1 MKRLFILMMGL
12 WIIGHPAVSQS
23 EDVLLSAAT
32 YSEEARFETSNN
44 LLDEFIENNP
54 SRLYDLANA
63 YFLKSYNFMQVGNYG
78 EALRSNQYSIELKT
92 KLYAEDIAVN
102 YMREGTI
109 YLLQGDYERALNVLV
124 AATEFPFEDPQLY
137 ALNYAYIASAEQAL
151 GDYDK
156 ALQRLNESLDI
167 LEFELGEDNPD
178 FATGNYDLGRLY
190 SKIDEPDKAEAAFK
204 KALSVAEKLENNTLL
219 KAKIYNAM
227 GLLYQKTDNQKALD
241 FYQKSLLESNKISS
255 KLNQEAAITLLNVA
269 RVRIERFIELK
280 TNLIEPSEIINS
292 GTPSPAQAAIEQAIS
307 KITTADG
314 TIVNH
319 QIYAE
324 SLALKALDVLIVQ
337 GEETGLLTAAL
348 SDCFEAVRHLHLQLD
363 LLSSDAAKFSLLE
376 ESHFIFETGLQVA
389 MSLFQKTGK
398 TSFAWDA
405 FVLSEQAKAIVLHSN
420 KTIMTSPDN
429 EMVRLKSDIRQ
440 AEAQLMLDPDNIS
453 LHKKLTQQ
461 RKKIE
466 DHFSLIEKP
475 VRESAVSSPK
485 QPEVQAKIPEKNAL
499 LTYFVGQSSYFI
511 FAITNND
518 FKAVE
523 LPLDFTAEQQGKKIR
538 VISNLSQPH
547 KSTPGVYSQLH
558 DLTAVYTL
566 EQAVSGLLA
575 SIKKMDKEH
584 YPLYGYDLFSKLIA
598 PVAETL
604 KGKNKLMVSPHQ
616 ELFKIPFE
624 ALLSQKEDTEG
635 KIKFNKLK
643 YLIGDYAI
651 SYSYTGLSFWES
663 QSLVEDERN
672 ASFLGLAPVFNSAGT
687 GNLIQSATAYI
698 FDTTLQTDENI
709 RSVLENNKTFAP
721 LQYSENEIT
730 GIGAV
735 FQSKSIKS
743 QTLLRAEA
751 SEEHF
756 KAQCGHAGYIHLA
769 THSFVHTGNPGLSG
783 IAFFQPNATMITNS
797 DEDGILY
804 AAEIAGLPLQ
814 ARLVVLSSCESSVGP
829 IRSGDGPYSLA
840 RGFLEAGAEKVI
852 SSLWKIY
859 DIHSQEMMIE
869 FYKML
874 LNGQTEEDALR
885 TAKLKMIKNSKTA
898 NPGIWSAFI
907 LME

>member
-1 MKRLFILMMGL
+1 MKRLFTLIMGL
-12 WIIGHPAVSQS
+12 WIIGHPAFGQS
-23 EDVLLSAAT
+23 EEVLLRAAT

-63 YFLKSYNFMQVGNYG
+63 YFLKSYNFMQVGDYR
-78 EALRSNQYSIELKT
+78 EALRSNQYSIALKT

-124 AATEFPFEDPQLY
+124 AATEFPIEDPQLY
-137 ALNYAYIASAEQAL
+137 ALIYAYIASSEQGL
-151 GDYDK
+151 GNYDK
-156 ALQRLNESLDI
+156 ALQRLKESLDI

-190 SKIDEPDKAEAAFK
+190 SKTNEPEKAEAAFN
-204 KALSVAEKLENNTLL
+204 KALAVAGKLENNTLL
-219 KAKIYNAM
+219 KAKIYNAL
-227 GLLYQKTDNQKALD
+227 GLLFQKTDLPKALD
-241 FYQKSLLESNKISS
+241 FYQKSLLESDKISS

-269 RVRIERFIELK
+269 RVRLDRFIELK
-280 TNLIEPSEIINS
+280 TNLTDPSEIINAAI
-292 GTPSPAQAAIEQAIS
+292 PSPAQAAVEQAIS

-324 SLALKALDVLIVQ
+324 ALALKALDVLIVR

-348 SDCFEAVRHLHLQLD
+348 GDCFEAVRHLHKQLN
-363 LLSSDAAKFSLLE
+363 LLSSDAAKFNLLE
-376 ESHFIFETGLQVA
+376 ESHFIFETGIQVA

-398 TSFAWDA
+398 TAFAWDA
-405 FVLSEQAKAIVLHSN
+405 FLFSEQAKAIVLHSN
-420 KTIMTSPDN
+420 KTIMASPD
-429 EMVRLKSDIRQ
+429 EETVRLKSAIRQ

-453 LHKKLTQQ
+453 LHKKLSEQ
-461 RKKIE
+461 RKKWEGHI
-466 DHFSLIEKP
+466 SLNEKP
-475 VRESAVSSPK
+475 VRESAVFSPK
-485 QPEVQAKIPEKNAL
+485 QLEVQSEIPEKSAL
-499 LTYFVGQSSYFI
+499 LSYFAGQSSYYI
-511 FAITNND
+511 FALTNND
-518 FKAVE
+518 FQAVE
-523 LPLDFTAEQQGKKIR
+523 LPLDFTAGKQEKKIR
-538 VISNLSQPH
+538 AISNLSQPH
-547 KSTPGVYSQLH
+547 KSSPGIYTQLN

-566 EQAVSGLLA
+566 EQAVSGLLT

-604 KGKNKLMVSPHQ
+604 KGKDHLLVSPHQ

-624 ALLSQKEDTEG
+624 TLLSKKEAPEG

-643 YLIGDYAI
+643 YLIEDYTI
-651 SYSYTGLSFWES
+651 SYAYTGLSFLEN
-663 QSLVEDERN
+663 QSNVTGDLK
-672 ASFLGLAPVFNSAGT
+672 ASFLGLAPVFNSAET
-687 GNLIQSATAYI
+687 GNFIQSPTACI

-730 GIGAV
+730 GIGSV
-735 FQSKSIKS
+735 FQSKSIMS
-743 QTLLRAEA
+743 ETLLRKEA

-756 KAQCGHAGYIHLA
+756 KAQCGNARYIHLA

-783 IAFFQPNATMITNS
+783 IAFFQPNVSMMAS
-797 DEDGILY
+797 SAEDGILY
-804 AAEIAGLPLQ
+804 AAEITGLPLQ

-840 RGFLEAGAEKVI
+840 RAFLEAGAEKVL
-852 SSLWKIY
+852 SSLWKTY
-859 DIHSQEMMIE
+859 DIHSQEMMIT
-869 FYKML
+869 FYKVL

-907 LME
+907 LMQ